1 MEGNHCFV
9 FFFPADSC
17 MVRVSPGFPLPSFIV
32 LHLPSPQLDGE
43 SSYLQAALIPRLF
56 RAGLSKGA
64 CSMYNQGATMHKIA
78 HTHTKW
84 ESFLSA
90 C

>member
-9 FFFPADSC
+9 FFSADSC
-17 MVRVSPGFPLPSFIV
+17 MVRVSPGFPFPSSIV
-32 LHLPSPQLDGE
+32 LPLPGPQLDGE
-43 SSYLQAALIPRLF
+43 SPYLQAALIPRLF